1 MVAAVFRLSVG
12 ASTGRDYTVRAE
24 RAASVPDPNGPGAEI
39 ASTLGDNR
47 AIVCTCASA
56 HTFSSSGNDMR
67 FRLAYAISLAL
78 TAAAAYGQGY
88 PTKPVRLVV
97 GFTPGGGVDINA
109 RLLAPKLTEYLG
121 QQVIVDNRPG
131 AGTNIANEFVA
142 RAAPDGYTLLVN
154 TAALAINMSLYKK
167 VNFDAIKDFAPISV
181 FSQSPNILTVHP
193 SLSVSGVKDLV
204 ALAKAKPGALNFSS
218 AGSGTTQHLTGELFK
233 LRTGTNIVHVPYKG
247 SAPSLT
253 ALLSGEV
260 EMTFANIP
268 AISAHVKA
276 KRLRALAN
284 AGEKRSDQLP
294 DVPTL
299 RESGIK
305 GVEVVVWYGVLAP
318 AGTPAEIVKL
328 LANTISKA
336 ARAPD
341 TSKLL
346 IDQGAEPVGN
356 SPEEFAKLLRQEL
369 TRWAE
374 VIKVSGARAD

>member
-1 MVAAVFRLSVG
+1 MRSFIAALGTLAALVA
-12 ASTGRDYTVRAE
+12 
-24 RAASVPDPNGPGAEI
+24 PGVHAQ
-39 ASTLGDNR
+39 
-47 AIVCTCASA
+47 
-56 HTFSSSGNDMR
+56 
-67 FRLAYAISLAL
+67 AYPS
-78 TAAAAYGQGY
+78 
-88 PTKPVRLVV
+88 KPIRLVV

-121 QQVIVDNRPG
+121 QNVIVDNRPG
-131 AGTNIANEFVA
+131 AGTNIANEFVS

-154 TAALAINMSLYKK
+154 TAAVVINLSLYKK
-167 VNFDAIKDFAPISV
+167 VPYEIKDFQAGSL

-193 SLSVSGVKDLV
+193 SLPVKTVKDLV
-204 ALAKAKPGALNFSS
+204 TLAKSKPAAMNYSS

-253 ALLSGEV
+253 ALLGGEV

-268 AISAHVKA
+268 AISSHVKA

-284 AGEKRSDQLP
+284 AGTKRATQMP

-299 RESGIK
+299 KESGIN
-305 GVEVVVWYGVLAP
+305 GVEVVVWYGVLVP
-318 AGTPAEIVKL
+318 AATPRDIVNT
-328 LANTISKA
+328 LAGAIAKA

-341 TSKLL
+341 MRQRLL
-346 IDQGAEPVGN
+346 DQGAEPVG
-356 SPEEFAKLLRQEL
+356 STPEEFAKLLREEQ

-374 VIKVSGARAD
+374 VVKVSGAKAD